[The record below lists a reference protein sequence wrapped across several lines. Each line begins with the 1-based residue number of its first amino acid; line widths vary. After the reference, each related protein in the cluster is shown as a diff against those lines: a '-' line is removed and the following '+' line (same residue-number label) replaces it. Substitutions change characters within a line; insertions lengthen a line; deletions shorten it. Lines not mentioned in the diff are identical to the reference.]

1 MNRVENAVK
10 MFKSGYNCTQG
21 VVCAYC
27 DIFGVDEEIAAR
39 MAEGFGGGMGRMRL
53 TCGAVSGMVMLAGM
67 KKSKGTKSNI
77 QSRTE
82 LYELVRAMAG
92 EFKEKNGSIICG
104 ELLGLSKPKD
114 ESAKPEERTEDYYK
128 RRPCIGCVEDCAR
141 IVEEYLLNDE

>member
-10 MFKSGYNCTQG
+10 MFKSGYNCTQC

-27 DIFGVDEEIAAR
+27 DIFGIDEEIAAR